1 MLELIIALIGLLA
14 MAWTAGVAIYI
25 TSQTSD
31 KKCGD
36 AHKIAKYTAVSY
48 SIIFVILMITLLIA
62 ISQ

>member
-14 MAWTAGVAIYI
+14 MAWTAGVTIYI

-36 AHKIAKYTAVSY
+36 VHTIAKYTAVSY
-48 SIIFVILMITLLIA
+48 SIIFVILMITLLVA